1 MTPIRNAAGWYF
13 FTVLLGTL
21 FQVIPAIVVGHR
33 PAVAEPMNCPRIMV
47 KHGVGADLKTTT
59 EARDVCATR

>member
-1 MTPIRNAAGWYF
+1 MTPIRNAAGWAMF
-13 FTVLLGTL
+13 AVLAGTL
-21 FQVIPAIVVGHR
+21 CQLIPAIVVGHR

-59 EARDVCATR
+59 EALDVCATR